1 MLNLPDVR
9 RHLGEQLG
17 MELMV
22 STPAELQKW
31 TAAELER
38 WSKVIRDN
46 NIKP

>member
-1 MLNLPDVR
+1 
-9 RHLGEQLG
+9 

-31 TAAELER
+31 TVTEVER
-38 WSKVIRDN
+38 WGKVIRDN